1 MPPYFIASL
10 KKISTW
16 LAPACTLCHL
26 PLDHQAQYGVC
37 SACQSW
43 LSPIQRCPR
52 CGLPS
57 VTATDVCGHC
67 LHSSPPW
74 QRLFCIG
81 DYQFP
86 LSHTIH
92 QFKYQRQFWQA
103 RHLAARLAQQIQHP
117 APLITSVPLHWRR
130 QWYRGFNQSELLAQ
144 GLAKQLGCHF
154 SPTIFARR
162 LATPAQQSLT
172 KQQREHNLKAAFQ
185 IKQLPEHSHIAIVD
199 DVVTTGST
207 MRQLCYLLLEV
218 GIERID
224 IYCLC
229 RTPEPSDPLIPRS

>member
-1 MPPYFIASL
+1 MSPYFIAPL
-10 KKISTW
+10 QKMRAW

-37 SACQSW
+37 SACQAW
-43 LSPIQRCPR
+43 FAPIQRCSR
-52 CGLPS
+52 CGFPCL
-57 VTATDVCGHC
+57 TATEPCGHC
-67 LHSSPPW
+67 LHSPPPW

-103 RHLAARLAQQIQHP
+103 HHLAIRLAQQIQHP
-117 APLITSVPLHWRR
+117 APLITSVPLHLRR

-144 GLAKQLGCHF
+144 EMAKQLGSYF
-154 SPTIFARR
+154 SPTIFTRR
-162 LATPAQQSLT
+162 LATPAQQSLS
-172 KQQREHNLKAAFQ
+172 KQQRERNLMGVFQ
-185 IKQLPEHSHIAIVD
+185 LKQIPEYSHIAIVD
-199 DVVTTGST
+199 NVVTTGST
-207 MRQLCYLLLEV
+207 MRQLCHLLLEV

-229 RTPEPSDPLIPRS
+229 RTPEPSTPILP